1 MGMYQKTLRTYLRA
15 SAGDPDALAEI
26 TDRALRGLGE
36 YFAGGGDSTITRCMQ
51 LPPHTARIQL
61 SKLKRDLWLC
71 RAATFVTAESPWMR
85 SVALAKELKTFLA
98 AIWPVWRDFEKPP
111 HEASHL
117 RICLFEAVRAYP
129 VPDSPRQLHTI
140 VSPDIATIDALFDA
154 KARAVIERHASDDWS
169 DSTLLRDEFASED
182 SYLAYRR
189 AEDEGLITYKLRE
202 EKSESNFTGPP
213 AKFCLTTEGGTPNGS

>member
-71 RAATFVTAESPWMR
+71 RAATYVTAESPWMG

-98 AIWPVWRDFEKPP
+98 AIWPGWRDLEKPP

-129 VPDSPRQLHTI
+129 VPESPRQLHNI

-154 KARAVIERHASDDWS
+154 KARAVIEHHARDDWS
-169 DSTLLRDEFASED
+169 DSTSLRDEFTEE

-189 AEDEGLITYKLRE
+189 AEAEGLITYKFRE
-202 EKSESNFTGPP
+202 EKSESNFTDCP
-213 AKFCLTTEGGTPNGS
+213 AKSFLTTEGGKSNDS